1 MRRSRCDDKNL
12 HMLVSE
18 TPQEIRAGKR
28 RRTVLEA
35 FQGMNLKT
43 NDDYSQS
50 DCNSS
55 LATVGSIDQEDH
67 EYDSCID
74 YNNDNNNNDDDDND
88 DDDHCEEKINK
99 ANTLLINK
107 EEKSRQTIVYQLVL
121 GTQHKDVVNF
131 RLDEMIRQTRLQ
143 HGTEPAK
150 DDFQLELQARI
161 DKHEYDMDVDASA
174 TTKRSRSN
182 SLPQHFNDT
191 TNIHHK
197 MHHTSY

>member
-35 FQGMNLKT
+35 FQGLNLKK
-43 NDDYSQS
+43 NDSSQS

-67 EYDSCID
+67 EYDNC
-74 YNNDNNNNDDDDND
+74 NNDDNDNENNNNRD
-88 DDDHCEEKINK
+88 EALMES
-99 ANTLLINK
+99 NTLLISN
-107 EEKSRQTIVYQLVL
+107 EEKDRQTVVYQLVL
-121 GTQHKDVVNF
+121 GTQHKDVVNL
-131 RLDEMIRQTRLQ
+131 RLDEMIRKTRLQ
-143 HGTEPAK
+143 HGTGAAK
-150 DDFQLELQARI
+150 DDFQLELHARI
-161 DKHEYDMDVDASA
+161 DKHEYDMDIDTTA

-182 SLPQHFNDT
+182 SLPQHFDKSK
-191 TNIHHK
+191 NIHHK
-197 MHHTSY
+197 IHHTPC